1 MHFRLD
7 KLFKND
13 KIKYN
18 NINLRRYF
26 MHYRIEG
33 GNLPVAVL
41 QLQAGETV
49 ISESGGRSWM
59 RGPVITET
67 TSNGGV
73 KKVFS
78 RMFSGESLFMSRYT
92 AQGDAEIAFA
102 SSFPG
107 SILVK
112 ELRAG
117 ESVICQKTSFLCGM
131 GNLDISIHFQKKL
144 GGGFFGGEGFIMQRV
159 TGPGIVFIEVD
170 GYAPSY
176 DLAPGEELICDTG
189 TVAMMDA
196 TCSLDVR
203 MVRGAK
209 NIFLGNEG
217 LFDTVVTGPGRVY
230 MQSMTIP
237 KIATLLI
244 PYIPTGN
251 NN

>member
-1 MHFRLD
+1 
-7 KLFKND
+7 
-13 KIKYN
+13 
-18 NINLRRYF
+18 

-49 ISESGGRSWM
+49 ISESGGRTWM

-92 AQGDAEIAFA
+92 VQGDAEIAFA

-107 SILVK
+107 NILVR
-112 ELRAG
+112 ELAAG

-144 GGGFFGGEGFIMQRV
+144 GRGFFGGEGFIMQRV

-170 GYAPSY
+170 GYAPAY

-189 TVAMMDA
+189 AVAMMDA

-203 MVRGAK
+203 MVSGAK

-217 LFDTVVTGPGRVY
+217 LFDTVVTGPGRVH

-237 KIATLLI
+237 KLAGLLI
-244 PYIPTGN
+244 PYMPISRDN
-251 NN
+251 